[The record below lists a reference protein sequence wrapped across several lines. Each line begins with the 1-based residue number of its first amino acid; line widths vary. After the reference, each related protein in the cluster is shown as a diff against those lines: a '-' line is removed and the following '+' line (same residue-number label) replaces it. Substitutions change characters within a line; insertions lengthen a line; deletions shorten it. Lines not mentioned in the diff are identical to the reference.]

1 MRGLDLV
8 RRPPKTKGP
17 SLKVAINWPTHLACD
32 IDLAENVLL
41 FRTWE
46 CVRTPFLVALA
57 GLCSPEDT

>member
-8 RRPPKTKGP
+8 RQPPKTKGS
-17 SLKVAINWPTHLACD
+17 SLKVAINWPTHLACH

-57 GLCSPEDT
+57 GLCLPEDT